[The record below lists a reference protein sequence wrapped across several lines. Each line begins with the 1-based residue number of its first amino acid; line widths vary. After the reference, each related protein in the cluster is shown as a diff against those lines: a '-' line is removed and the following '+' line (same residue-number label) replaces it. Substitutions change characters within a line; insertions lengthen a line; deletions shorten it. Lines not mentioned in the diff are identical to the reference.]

1 MKRTNNLI
9 VPTRLWTCDEQ
20 VRAMLAKAAL
30 PEGML
35 LQHAR
40 IADSVTKAKDEDGS
54 ERRRRFRI
62 STESTDRHG
71 DVVRSRGISLKNY
84 RKNPVVLFAHESR
97 MPPIGKSPKIDI
109 GDGTVDADVDFFARD
124 VYEFADT
131 IFRIVEAGGL
141 KATSIGFIPTKF
153 ARLPEPEGES
163 ANDGSRMRVG
173 YDFIKSD
180 LLEFSIVP
188 IPANPEAVGRAV
200 KDGATAIKQYADWLE
215 DIQDN
220 YTKSGVLADL
230 GVTVENVFDVYK
242 AAKGDAVSVQVLDTG
257 SESSEE
263 QAPAES
269 PAESESPAEPATEE
283 QQAPAPAVE
292 EAQPEP
298 KALVVRSSPIG
309 DGRIVEVEGEIPKR
323 LLFSKALLEAG
334 ALDSERMKREGSV
347 LTLSLDSHTLVYAI
361 QKEGE
366 QEVEADLVSAEPCA
380 PVTYFQAHPE
390 KGQASQPKDASWN
403 VSQEVASVLATGPV
417 LRSMGAWQK
426 DAAVSFVHHKGTEP
440 HAVNY
445 RACVGGIAILLGAQG
460 DWNKVPDADR
470 KGVFAHLAEHLRDD
484 FNTTPPAVKWL
495 DEQPL
500 AQDAYFF
507 DYDGARLLSKTA
519 DGFVVADAEE
529 PAPMKVRTVLGR
541 RIAWP
546 SRDKFLAWAKEAGYS
561 TDALTETRAFW
572 RLAQEKGEGEPEA
585 VISLMPNDVAPSSD
599 DCKVQLELSPPVQIE
614 QKAAPIVEVGELKV
628 GDVVV
633 LRSGGPAMTVASFKR
648 CKDAPPLVECNWFA
662 DGSELE
668 QGAFA
673 PGLLKRLDIDDA
685 LAEDEPEAEAPLN
698 GDEVKAF
705 IADVV
710 KEVVEQ
716 AVAPAVK
723 EAVLAEVRKLQ
734 GVVA

>member
-40 IADSVTKAKDEDGS
+40 IADSVTKAKGEDGS

-109 GDGTVDADVDFFARD
+109 GDGTVDADVDFFERD

-445 RACVGGIAILLGAQG
+445 RACVGGIAVLLGAQG
-460 DWNKVPDADR
+460 TRVPDEDR
-470 KGVFAHLAEHLRDD
+470 KGVFAHLAQHLRDD

-500 AQDAYFF
+500 AKDTHFF
-507 DYDGARLLSKTA
+507 DYDSARLLTKTA

-529 PAPMKVRTVLGR
+529 ASPMKVRTVLGR

-599 DCKVQLELSPPVQIE
+599 DCRVQLELSPPVQAE
-614 QKAAPIVEVGELKV
+614 QKDVPIVELGELKV

-633 LRSGGPAMTVASFKR
+633 LRSGGPAMTIASFKR
-648 CKDAPPLVECNWFA
+648 CKDAPALVECNWFA

-673 PGLLKRLDIDDA
+673 SSLLKRLDISDA
-685 LAEDEPEAEAPLN
+685 LADEPEQESPLD
-698 GDEVKAF
+698 GEEVKAF

-723 EAVLAEVRKLQ
+723 EAVLAEVRRLQ

>member
-1 MKRTNNLI
+1 MRSSLI
-9 VPTRLWTCDEQ
+9 
-20 VRAMLAKAAL
+20 
-30 PEGML
+30 G
-35 LQHAR
+35 
-40 IADSVTKAKDEDGS
+40 
-54 ERRRRFRI
+54 
-62 STESTDRHG
+62 
-71 DVVRSRGISLKNY
+71 
-84 RKNPVVLFAHESR
+84 
-97 MPPIGKSPKIDI
+97 
-109 GDGTVDADVDFFARD
+109 
-124 VYEFADT
+124 
-131 IFRIVEAGGL
+131 
-141 KATSIGFIPTKF
+141 
-153 ARLPEPEGES
+153 
-163 ANDGSRMRVG
+163 
-173 YDFIKSD
+173 
-180 LLEFSIVP
+180 
-188 IPANPEAVGRAV
+188 
-200 KDGATAIKQYADWLE
+200 
-215 DIQDN
+215 
-220 YTKSGVLADL
+220 TKS
-230 GVTVENVFDVYK
+230 
-242 AAKGDAVSVQVLDTG
+242 
-257 SESSEE
+257 EE
-263 QAPAES
+263 G
-269 PAESESPAEPATEE
+269 T
-283 QQAPAPAVE
+283 
-292 EAQPEP
+292 
-298 KALVVRSSPIG
+298 I
-309 DGRIVEVEGEIPKR
+309 IEVEGEIPKR
-323 LLFSKALLEAG
+323 TTFALALLEAG
-334 ALDSERMKREGSV
+334 VADAARITRVGS
-347 LTLSLDSHTLVYAI
+347 LIHLNFDSHKITYAV
-361 QKEGE
+361 QKEGAL
-366 QEVEADLVSAEPCA
+366 EVEAELLGVEACA

-390 KGQASQPKDASWN
+390 KGACSQPKDSSWN
-403 VSQEVASVLATGPV
+403 ASQEVAAALATGGPV
-417 LRSMGAWQK
+417 PRSMVAWQK
-426 DAAVSFVHHKGTEP
+426 GEEAAFVHHKGTEP

-445 RACVGGIAILLGAQG
+445 RACVGGIAVLLGAQG
-460 DWNKVPDADR
+460 TRVPDEDR
-470 KGVFAHLAEHLRDD
+470 KGVFAHLAQHLRDD